1 MGSVRALGGRRMTV
15 NKGLS
20 LREKCRLQAA
30 LGPRRGPGRQAQGQE
45 APFPPLGLCPS
56 AAGRSSSGIRA
67 AALQS
72 GTEGAAGRA
81 RGGEDRVAWRGH
93 HRPAPPSPWRR
104 RPQRWWGGEQE
115 GESVLVATQRSGDVR
130 RLSLVPK
137 VTGRAAGPGTICV
150 CPQRG
155 CGASRVWR
163 S

>member
-1 MGSVRALGGRRMTV
+1 MGSVRALGGRRVTV

-20 LREKCRLQAA
+20 LGEKCRLQAA

-45 APFPPLGLCPS
+45 APFPPLGRCPS

-67 AALQS
+67 AAPEPDRGRRRAGEGRRGQS
-72 GTEGAAGRA
+72 GLEG
-81 RGGEDRVAWRGH
+81 GH